1 VTRQA
6 RAELTRRR
14 IIASAVE
21 LFAERGYPATALGD
35 IVERAGMTKGALYY
49 HFDSKEALAAAIVTE
64 GGARLSHT
72 FDTISA
78 ASPPALEGIIH
89 GTFLV
94 VDQVSNDDLAR
105 VGTAL
110 LRMFAGH
117 SEPAAAI
124 YTAWLSSMTTDVAR
138 ARDEGDLRPDVDVEA
153 VAHTLV
159 SAIVGSAVLA
169 DATSDG
175 ADLRDRVTA
184 MFTLV
189 LPGIVAEGSQR
200 YFAEF
205 LAREAHRPAGD

>member
-1 VTRQA
+1 MRET
-6 RAELTRRR
+6 
-14 IIASAVE
+14 
-21 LFAERGYPATALGD
+21 
-35 IVERAGMTKGALYY
+35 
-49 HFDSKEALAAAIVTE
+49 
-64 GGARLSHT
+64 GGHHRSDFTYSRT

-94 VDQVSNDDLAR
+94 VDQVRTDDLAR
-105 VGTAL
+105 VGAAL

-124 YTAWLSSMTTDVAR
+124 STAWLDSMTTDVAR
-138 ARDEGDLRPDVDVEA
+138 ARAEGDLRPDVDVQA
-153 VAHTLV
+153 VAHMLV
-159 SAIVGSAVLA
+159 SAIVGSAVRS

-175 ADLRDRVTA
+175 EDLHDRITA

-189 LPGIVAEGSQR
+189 LPGIVAEESQR

-205 LAREAHRPAGD
+205 LARQAHRPPRH